1 MLRPTPQDLAE
12 RALDRSRSDACVAI
26 VRDRRGA
33 NLRWANN
40 TLTTNGVDH
49 GREVSVIAFAGG
61 ANASVSGSAASV
73 EQLDALVD
81 AADAAARTAADAG
94 EEAEDRAPLV
104 TPEETTPDATA
115 HAWDAEPGMTGI
127 DVFDAFAAELGSAFD
142 EAEGAGRILYGFVS
156 HDVTTTYLASSTGLR
171 LRHEQPTGHYGV
183 TGKTADLS
191 SSAWVGG
198 ATRDFTDVSARA
210 LAAYVATRLGW
221 AGRRTELPAGR
232 YDTVLPPTAVADLMI
247 DAYWSAGA
255 RVAHEGQ
262 SVYARAGGGT
272 LIGESIGRPGVS
284 LFSDPAYAGLQAA
297 PFVVDAAS
305 GNTSSV
311 YDNGLP
317 LSRTDWIA
325 DGRLTALLQ
334 TRHTAGLTGQPV
346 TPAID
351 NLVLEVAGATGSEE
365 DLVAGMTDG
374 LLVTCLWYIREVDP
388 QTLLLTGLTRDGVYR
403 VEGGEV
409 TGVVNNFRF
418 NESPVDLLR
427 RFSAA
432 SATVPSFSR
441 EWGDDYFSRTAT
453 PALRIPD
460 FNMSSVSQAL

>member
-1 MLRPTPQDLAE
+1 MQLRPTPQHLAE
-12 RALDRSRSDACVAI
+12 LALDRSRSDACITI
-26 VRDRRGA
+26 VRDSRRA

-49 GREVSVIAFAGG
+49 GSEVTVIAFAGT
-61 ANASVSGSAASV
+61 ANASVTGSAAS
-73 EQLDALVD
+73 LDQVTALVE
-81 AADAAARTAADAG
+81 AADAAARTAAEDG
-94 EEAEDRAPLV
+94 EDAEDRAPLV
-104 TPEETTPDATA
+104 DPG
-115 HAWDAEPGMTGI
+115 HAPGSGWEQEPGGTGI
-127 DVFDAFAAELGSAFD
+127 EVFDSFAAELGAAFD

-156 HDVTTTYLASSTGLR
+156 HEVTTTYLASTTGLR
-171 LRHEQPTGHYGV
+171 LRHEQPTGHYGC
-183 TGKTADLS
+183 TGKTADLTA
-191 SSAWVGG
+191 SAWVGG
-198 ATRDFTDVSARA
+198 ATRDFAEVSARKV
-210 LAAYVATRLGW
+210 AADVATRLAW
-221 AGRRTELPAGR
+221 AGRRTDLPAGR

-262 SVYARAGGGT
+262 SVYSRAGGGT
-272 LIGESIGRPGVS
+272 LIGDRVGRPGVH
-284 LFSDPAYAGLQAA
+284 LFSDPAYPGLEAM
-297 PFVVDAAS
+297 PFVADAAS

-317 LSRTDWIA
+317 LTRTDWIA
-325 DGRLTALLQ
+325 DGELRALLQ
-334 TRHTAGLTGQPV
+334 TRHTAALTGQPV

-351 NLVLEVAGATGSEE
+351 NLVLEVEGAGGTEQ
-365 DLVAGMTDG
+365 DLVAGLDDG

-403 VEGGEV
+403 VQGGEV

-427 RFSAA
+427 RFSGA